1 VKALEMN
8 DRGPLLERICRI
20 CVAVPLAFLL
30 SSAATGG
37 ELPKLDGR
45 GVCMTR
51 SVEAIE
57 ACLATEAKDK
67 AFLLGASMD
76 ELLVK
81 ICSFDAE
88 MKRAGYSAMRRCVED
103 EWRADRKR
111 AITEAEFSPKKACVR
126 QQLKKSRLADCMA
139 GESAAAAIIEN
150 SAEAPHRHQDFSR
163 CFAVAKAAGGSS
175 VLYLECMDARSKTA
189 SQ

>member
-1 VKALEMN
+1 MRVAL
-8 DRGPLLERICRI
+8 PFAL
-20 CVAVPLAFLL
+20 LL
-30 SSAATGG
+30 SSAAIGSD
-37 ELPKLDGR
+37 LPKLDVR
-45 GVCMTR
+45 GVCPTP
-51 SVEAIE
+51 SASAEQDA

-67 AFLLGASMD
+67 AFLLGTSMD

-81 ICSFDAE
+81 ICSFEAK
-88 MKRAGYSAMRRCVED
+88 MKQAGYSAMRRCVEN

-111 AITEAEFSPKKACVR
+111 AIAEAEFSPKKACVR
-126 QQLKKSRLADCMA
+126 RQLQKSQLADCMA

-163 CFAVAKAAGGSS
+163 CFTVAKASGGSS
-175 VLYLECMDARSKTA
+175 VLYLECMDARSKAA